1 MDPSSEKKQ
10 TSASR
15 SGTEVFLALGSN
27 KGDPEA
33 IFRTALK
40 ELSANGFELEKCSP
54 LYKTEPVD
62 CDEGVP
68 PFINA
73 VIMGIWHNSPAAL
86 LDLCQSLERRA
97 GRPEKHS
104 SRQSRELDLDIIL
117 FGSQV
122 IRTDRLIVPHPRA
135 FQRAFVLVPLNDIA
149 PDAFFADSGKSAAE
163 LLKSLPDRSGI
174 ELFKPFFMEK

>member
-1 MDPSSEKKQ
+1 MASPEQKR

-27 KGDPEA
+27 KGDSEA

-40 ELSANGFELEKCSP
+40 ELSGHGFKLIKCSP
-54 LYKTEPVD
+54 LYQTEPVN

-73 VIMGIWHNSPAAL
+73 VISGVWQDTAEAL

-122 IRTDRLIVPHPRA
+122 IRTDRLTVPHPRA

>member
-1 MDPSSEKKQ
+1 MLF
-10 TSASR
+10 R
-15 SGTEVFLALGSN
+15 S
-27 KGDPEA
+27 
-33 IFRTALK
+33 
-40 ELSANGFELEKCSP
+40 SP

-73 VIMGIWHNSPAAL
+73 VISGNWHDSPEAL
-86 LDLCQSLERRA
+86 LDLCQSLERLA

-117 FGSQV
+117 FDSQE

-174 ELFKPFFMEK
+174 ELFKPFLMEK

>member
-1 MDPSSEKKQ
+1 M
-10 TSASR
+10 
-15 SGTEVFLALGSN
+15 ALGSN
-27 KGDPEA
+27 QGDPEA

-40 ELSANGFELEKCSP
+40 DLAANGFELEQCSP

-73 VIMGIWHNSPAAL
+73 VISGNWHDTPESL
-86 LDLCQSLERRA
+86 LELCQSLERRA

-122 IRTDRLIVPHPRA
+122 IRTERLIVPHPRA

-149 PDAFFADSGKSAAE
+149 PAAFFPDRGRNAAE
-163 LLKSLPDRSGI
+163 LLKSLPERSGI
-174 ELFKPFFMEK
+174 ELIKPLCI

>member
-1 MDPSSEKKQ
+1 MASPEKNK

-27 KGDPEA
+27 KGDSEA

-40 ELSANGFELEKCSP
+40 ELAAGGFELEKCSP
-54 LYKTEPVD
+54 LYHTEPVD
-62 CDEGVP
+62 CDDGVP
-68 PFINA
+68 LFINA
-73 VIMGIWHNSPAAL
+73 VISGIWHDTPEAL
-86 LDLCQSLERRA
+86 LDLCQLLERRA

-122 IRTDRLIVPHPRA
+122 IRTERLIVPHPRA
-135 FQRAFVLVPLNDIA
+135 FQRAFVLVPLNDID
-149 PDAFFADSGKSAAE
+149 PDAFFVDCGQSAAD

-174 ELFKPFFMEK
+174 KWFKPFTMEK

>member
-1 MDPSSEKKQ
+1 MASPEKKQ

-27 KGDPEA
+27 KGDSEA

-40 ELSANGFELEKCSP
+40 ELAANGFELGKCSP
-54 LYKTEPVD
+54 LYQTEPVD

-73 VIMGIWHNSPAAL
+73 VISGVWHETPEAL

-97 GRPEKHS
+97 GRPEIHS

-117 FGSQV
+117 FGQEI
-122 IRTDRLIVPHPRA
+122 IRSERLTVPHPRA
-135 FQRAFVLVPLNDIA
+135 FQRAFVLVPLNDIV
-149 PDAFFADSGKSAAE
+149 PDAMFPDQGKTVSN
-163 LLKSLPDRSGI
+163 LLRELPDSCSI
-174 ELFKPFFMEK
+174 QLYSTNNPQI